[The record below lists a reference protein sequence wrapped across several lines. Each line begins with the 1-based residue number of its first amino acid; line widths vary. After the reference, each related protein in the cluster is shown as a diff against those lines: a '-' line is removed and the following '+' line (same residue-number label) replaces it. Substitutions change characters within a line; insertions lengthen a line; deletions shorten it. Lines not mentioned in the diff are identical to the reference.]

1 MFGPQ
6 LWGDI
11 HAVVQTGLSA
21 GRKAHRTRSLICTEA
36 GYSSPSQPLARIVAR
51 NSAMQATIAILSQEF
66 TDGRTNGDGF
76 DSSDVDLII
85 SGGSAFDKTDIFA
98 IAEDFHIAS
107 GKNVDVY
114 DESEIDPA
122 TPFGK
127 ATLH

>member
-51 NSAMQATIAILSQEF
+51 NSAIQATIAILSQEF
-66 TDGRTNGDGF
+66 TDGRTNGTNGDVF
-76 DSSDVDLII
+76 DSS
-85 SGGSAFDKTDIFA
+85 
-98 IAEDFHIAS
+98 HIAS

-122 TPFGK
+122 IPFGK

>member
-51 NSAMQATIAILSQEF
+51 NSAIQATIAILSQEF

-76 DSSDVDLII
+76 DSS
-85 SGGSAFDKTDIFA
+85 
-98 IAEDFHIAS
+98 HIAS